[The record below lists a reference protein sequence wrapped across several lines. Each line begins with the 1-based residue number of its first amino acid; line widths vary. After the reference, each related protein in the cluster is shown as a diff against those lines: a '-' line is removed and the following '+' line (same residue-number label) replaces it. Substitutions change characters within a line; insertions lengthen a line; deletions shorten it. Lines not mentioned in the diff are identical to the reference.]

1 MAPNVI
7 EIDHV
12 SKSYGDIQ
20 AVKEVSFEVEQGEI
34 FAMLGPNGA
43 GKTTTIRMILDIIKP
58 DSGSIRVLGGPITD
72 EKKDRIG
79 YLPEE
84 RGLYKSVPVQ
94 ECLAYLGTLKGMSR
108 SDANQRAAELLKEF
122 ELDHAANMK
131 TEELSKGM
139 LQKAQL
145 AMTLLHRP
153 EIIIIDEPFSGLDPV
168 NTRLIKDRLY
178 EVQQEGTTI
187 IMSTHQMR
195 QVEEMAHRLF
205 MINEGRRVLYGPVED
220 VRNQYALNAVIVEG
234 KGDFAKLPGVER
246 VTTGE
251 NNKEHTLT
259 LKQAYTSDDILRQLG
274 DDPDIVVYHFS
285 QAIPSLDDIF
295 VEVVK
300 GNGHE

>member
-1 MAPNVI
+1 MTPNVI

-12 SKSYGDIQ
+12 SKNYGDIE

-108 SDANQRAAELLKEF
+108 SDANQRAAELLEEF

-139 LQKAQL
+139 LQKAQI

-205 MINEGRRVLYGPVED
+205 MMNKGRRVLYGPVED
-220 VRNQYALNAVIVEG
+220 VRNQYALDAVIVEG

-251 NNKEHTLT
+251 NNKEYTLT
-259 LKQAYTSDDILRQLG
+259 IKQGYTSDDILRQLG
-274 DDPDIVVYHFS
+274 DDPDIVVYQFS

-295 VEVVK
+295 VEVVQ